1 MGFIQSVL
9 DPRRCAM
16 MRQTFL
22 IGRDESCD
30 LVLPRPAISK
40 RQALICWDGQCWIL
54 RDLMSRNGTFVR
66 GRGARA
72 PGRVP
77 GDRGVPLA
85 LHDSLVF
92 AETDEEWTLV
102 NVDMPRTLLAE
113 EGRERESIIV
123 LDPTGVVALPSEDEV
138 RFMMHRDRLSGDWM
152 LEEPGA
158 DPRSVTDGELIRID
172 DRRFR
177 LYIVE
182 ASDTQ
187 VANNAPTA
195 LTLAEVELELLPA
208 PDEESAAL
216 SLRAGRTNVNSGP
229 HAHLYLLVHLA
240 RHRLKDAR
248 AGIAEDRCGWLS
260 TDEVQSALGY
270 GSTQHL
276 TVDVFRCRK
285 DIERLSV
292 CNGAEIV
299 EREHGH
305 LRIGVESQR
314 LRVALA

>member
-30 LVLPRPAISK
+30 LVLSRPAISK
-40 RQALICWDGQCWIL
+40 RQALICWDGQRWIL

-66 GRGARA
+66 ARGARA

-77 GDRGVPLA
+77 GDLAVPLT

-92 AETDEEWTLV
+92 AEMDEEWTLV

-138 RFMMHRDRLSGDWM
+138 RFMMHRDRLSGEWM

-158 DPRSVTDGELIRID
+158 DPRSVTDGELIGID

-187 VANNAPTA
+187 EANNAPAT

-260 TDEVQSALGY
+260 KDEVQSALGY

-314 LRVALA
+314 LRVVLA

>member
-1 MGFIQSVL
+1 MGVIQSVS
-9 DPRRCAM
+9 DPRRWAVM
-16 MRQTFL
+16 KQNFL
-22 IGRDESCD
+22 IGRDVSCD
-30 LVLPRPAISK
+30 LVLPRPGISK
-40 RQALICWDGQCWIL
+40 RHALISWDGRRWTL

-66 GRGARA
+66 TRGARA

-77 GDRGVPLA
+77 GDLAVPLT
-85 LHDSLVF
+85 LHDSLLF
-92 AETDEEWTLV
+92 AEKDEEWALV

-113 EGRERESIIV
+113 EGREPDSIIV
-123 LDPTGVVALPSEDEV
+123 LDPASVLALPSEDAM
-138 RFMMHRDRLSGDWM
+138 RFTMHRDRLSGEWM

-158 DPRSVTDGELIRID
+158 DPRSVTDGELIGMD
-172 DRRFR
+172 DRRYR

-187 VANNAPTA
+187 EANNAPTA
-195 LTLAEVELELLPA
+195 LTLAEVELELLPT

-216 SLRAGRTNVNSGP
+216 SLRAGRTALNSGT

-240 RHRLKDAR
+240 RHRLQDAS

-260 TDEVQSALGY
+260 TDEVQSALAY

-276 TVDVFRCRK
+276 AVDVFRCRK
-285 DIERLSV
+285 DLERLSV

-299 EREHGH
+299 QREHGH

-314 LRVALA
+314 LRVVLA